1 MNIDMGYIPPSYS
14 KVPQGLLPK
23 LRKVVA
29 KKNKRFVKKKE
40 DYKLQN
46 NKQHFRQLDSRAA
59 AYTLPLMHQF
69 LAASSAYSCATPD
82 NRIKLNVETLELI
95 QRKDTRLRDE
105 ESQKIEAM
113 LQKSKEKYKETQHRV
128 NLMSAKLNKLRA
140 KLKNNDGPA
149 GTDSAGLA
157 ENMADV
163 KTAGRVD
170 SKINNRV
177 RSP

>member
-1 MNIDMGYIPPSYS
+1 
-14 KVPQGLLPK
+14 
-23 LRKVVA
+23 
-29 KKNKRFVKKKE
+29 
-40 DYKLQN
+40 
-46 NKQHFRQLDSRAA
+46 
-59 AYTLPLMHQF
+59 MHQF

-82 NRIKLNVETLELI
+82 NRIKLNVETLEMI

-149 GTDSAGLA
+149 SGTD
-157 ENMADV
+157 NADPGDNIDN
-163 KTAGRVD
+163 KTATGRPD
-170 SKINNRV
+170 SKINTRV